1 MVVTL
6 HKHTQR
12 GPSDAPFYG
21 KFPGKRILQEKD
33 LLRFG
38 LPPLEKVP
46 LETRNPQPIGKFID
60 QHHSLGG
67 DIEAPWN
74 YLPPGRA
81 RGKRGVYRTKR
92 TTAARTPLTVSNR
105 ISPAT

>member
-6 HKHTQR
+6 HIHTQR
-12 GPSDAPFYG
+12 GTSDAPFYG

-46 LETRNPQPIGKFID
+46 LGKRNPEPIGKFID
-60 QHHSLGG
+60 QHHALGG
-67 DIEAPWN
+67 DIR
-74 YLPPGRA
+74 LHG
-81 RGKRGVYRTKR
+81 
-92 TTAARTPLTVSNR
+92 TTFHQAGLEEKKSYTEE
-105 ISPAT
+105 